1 MNIMYNCIKN
11 YFKIFLSTLYFI
23 KFFIKIIVFGVYY
36 KFLNRLIKEFSAK
49 LAKSGQLFQEG
60 PFSGKSSTFRQSL

>member
-1 MNIMYNCIKN
+1 MNIMHSCIKN

-23 KFFIKIIVFGVYY
+23 KFFIKNIVFGEYD
-36 KFLNRLIKEFSAK
+36 KFLDRLKEFSAK

-60 PFSGKSSTFRQSL
+60 PFSGKSSTFRKSL